1 MSTIEPIE
9 YNSRLREITAVLRKH
24 NITRGVT
31 PKKLREILE
40 DLGPTFI
47 KLGQIMSM
55 HSDILPKRYCDE
67 LMLLRSE
74 VTPMPFEDV
83 VSVIE
88 ESYGRS
94 WKRVFSS
101 IEETPQGSASIAQ
114 VHRAVLKNG
123 DEVVVKVQRRGI
135 YEKMARDIDLLHK
148 AVKLMPP
155 VSIKGMADLDLVLD
169 EMWSVTRDE
178 MNFLTEAANMEE
190 FARRN
195 KEVSF
200 VGTPVLYQQYTTVN
214 VLVMEYIDGIGIDDK
229 EALTENGYDLK
240 EIGSKLVDN
249 YIKQVMDDG
258 FFHADPHSGNVKIR
272 EGRIIWIDMGMM
284 GRLTEH
290 DREMIGKAVQGV
302 ALNDVGLIQQAVLAI
317 GEFKERPDQ
326 RKLYEDIEG
335 LLLKYG
341 NTEMGQINI
350 ASVMTDLMDVMKN
363 NKIKMPHGLTMLARG
378 LTHMEGVL
386 ADIAPDINMVEI
398 ATAHMSGEFFRNF
411 DFKKELKSSGRSII
425 KSFRKALDIP
435 SMVADMMNGYLKGQ
449 AKVNLDLQVTD
460 DLAQLLRR
468 LVRNIVMGLWVM
480 ALLISSSIIC
490 TTDMTPKILGITNRR
505 IQPVKKDKK
514 NPLGASFGYAFEGI
528 LTGIRKERNMKIHCL
543 AIVAVTCAGTL
554 FHITPVEWCICLLLF
569 ALVASLELVNTAVEA
584 VVDLATE
591 ERRPLAKI
599 AKDTA
604 AGAVLFAAIISVI
617 IGLIIFLPYVLE
629 LLRKM

>member
-1 MSTIEPIE
+1 MSNMSTIEPIQ
-9 YNSRLREITAVLRKH
+9 YNSRLREITAVLRRH
-24 NITRGVT
+24 NITKGVT
-31 PKKLREILE
+31 PKKLRAILE

-67 LMLLRSE
+67 LMLLRTE
-74 VTPMPFEDV
+74 VTPMPFDEV

-88 ESYGRS
+88 KSYGRS
-94 WKRVFSS
+94 WRRVFSS
-101 IEETPQGSASIAQ
+101 MEEKPQGSASIAQ
-114 VHRAVLKNG
+114 VHRATLRNG
-123 DEVVVKVQRRGI
+123 EEVVVKVQRKGI
-135 YEKMARDIDLLHK
+135 YEKMARDIALLHK

-169 EMWSVTRDE
+169 EMWSVTREE
-178 MNFLTEAANMEE
+178 MNFLTEASNMEE

-195 KEVSF
+195 KEVNF
-200 VGTPVLYQQYTTVN
+200 VGTPKLYQQYTTVN
-214 VLVMEYIDGIGIDDK
+214 VLVMEYIDGCGIDDK
-229 EALTENGYDLK
+229 EELTERGYDLK
-240 EIGSKLVDN
+240 EIGTKLVDN

-272 EGRIIWIDMGMM
+272 DGKIIWIDMGMM

-302 ALNDVGLIQQAVLAI
+302 ALGDVGLIQQAMLGI

-326 RKLYEDIEG
+326 RKLYEDIDG
-335 LLLKYG
+335 LLMKYG
-341 NTEMGQINI
+341 NVDMGSMNV
-350 ASVMTDLMDVMKN
+350 AEVMTDLMDVMKN

-398 ATAHMSGEFFRNF
+398 ATAHVSGQFFRNL
-411 DFKKELKSSGRSII
+411 DLKKELKSSGKSVL

-435 SMVADMMNGYLKGQ
+435 SMISDMMSGYLKGQ
-449 AKVNLDLQVTD
+449 AKVNPDLQVTD

-490 TTDMTPKILGITNRR
+490 TTDMTPKILGIPA
-505 IQPVKKDKK
+505 I
-514 NPLGASFGYAFEGI
+514 GAFGYMLAFLI
-528 LTGIRKERNMKIHCL
+528 VMYVFIKHLFSRK
-543 AIVAVTCAGTL
+543 
-554 FHITPVEWCICLLLF
+554 
-569 ALVASLELVNTAVEA
+569 
-584 VVDLATE
+584 
-591 ERRPLAKI
+591 
-599 AKDTA
+599 
-604 AGAVLFAAIISVI
+604 
-617 IGLIIFLPYVLE
+617 
-629 LLRKM
+629 